1 MTDEPL
7 SRVDYDQV
15 PLLVVFPERAEYTEV
30 YGGGHGVVALT
41 GRLLRPVDRPSS
53 TVLVFMHPMGVLDL
67 LPLPHALAAA
77 GVHVITCSSRYP
89 NNDTA
94 LIMEKVVVDLGEVVR
109 HARGPLGYRTVVLA
123 GWSGGGALAL
133 YYQAQAER
141 PDVTSTPAGD
151 PPDLT
156 AADLPPAD
164 AVLQLAAH
172 VSRATTL
179 TEWIDA
185 SVLDEQD
192 PARRDPE
199 LDLYDPGNPHQPP
212 YDEAFLARYREA
224 QVARNRR
231 ITAWVKD
238 RLADADERRRL
249 GPERAFV
256 VHGTMA
262 DPRWLDPT
270 VDPNERRPGWCYLG
284 DPKVVN
290 TSPAGLARYSSLRSW
305 LSQWSV
311 DDTHADG
318 PRQAARITVPVLVV
332 ENGADDACTPS
343 HTRRIFEAV
352 PHDRKEVRTVA
363 GATHYYL
370 GQPEQLAE
378 ATRTCVAWLRR
389 TGLLDA

>member
-1 MTDEPL
+1 MTDQPPT
-7 SRVDYDQV
+7 RVDYDQV
-15 PLLVVFPERAEYTEV
+15 PLLVAFPERADFTEV

-41 GRLLRPVDRPSS
+41 GRLLRPVGRPSS
-53 TVLVFMHPMGVLDL
+53 TVLVFMHPTGVLDL

-77 GVHVITCSSRYP
+77 GVHVLTCASRYP
-89 NNDTA
+89 NNDAA
-94 LIMEKVVVDLGEVVR
+94 LVMEKVVVDLGEVVR
-109 HARGPLGYRTVVLA
+109 HARSHLGYTHVVLA

-141 PDVTSTPAGD
+141 PDVTATPAGD

-179 TEWIDA
+179 TEWMDA
-185 SVLDEQD
+185 SILDEAD

-199 LDLYDPGNPHQPP
+199 LDLYDPRNPHQPP
-212 YDEAFLARYREA
+212 YDEAFLARYRAA

-231 ITAWVKD
+231 ITAWVKEL
-238 RLADADERRRL
+238 LADLDERRRL

-270 VDPNERRPGWCYLG
+270 VDPNQRRPGWCYLG

-290 TSPAGLARYSSLRSW
+290 TSPAGLGRYSSLRSW
-305 LSQWSV
+305 LSQWSI

-332 ENGADDACTPS
+332 ENAADDACTPS

-352 PHDRKEVRTVA
+352 PHPRKEVHTVA

-378 ATRTCVAWLRR
+378 ATRTCVGWLRR
-389 TGLLDA
+389 SGLLDA